1 MSCADDHFRPW
12 SVWSG
17 YLSWNSNLFI
27 SYSMCECSC
36 AALRQNQ
43 AMTRWLLRADQ
54 RTDGSPVWPHQTLSR
69 QQRSLRSL
77 QAEWNT
83 SAITPPPVNPRC
95 HLITAHSDEASVWP
109 RSAACRSITVLRSCS
124 QDDNNTQWQDE
135 LCFSSARAVWVLE
148 RQINERWRK
157 KYHCKSCRMQF
168 IDDFLH

>member
-36 AALRQNQ
+36 AALRQKQ

-69 QQRSLRSL
+69 QQRSLQSL

-95 HLITAHSDEASVWP
+95 HLITAQWWSVCLTSFSCLPINNCPAVVFTRWQQYSVT
-109 RSAACRSITVLRSCS
+109 RWTVLQLS
-124 QDDNNTQWQDE
+124 E
-135 LCFSSARAVWVLE
+135 SSLSAGTT
-148 RQINERWRK
+148 QINERWRK